1 MIEHLSKAEVYIF
14 LEYYILAEGKLWDRM
29 FSVLRERAAAG
40 VEIHVIFDDFGNLT
54 RFSDATL
61 QAVQD
66 AGIEVEVFNPVHRY
80 VNRIYFNYRDHR
92 KIAVIDGQFAYT
104 GGLNIGDE
112 YINERERFGYW
123 KDSGV
128 RIEERAPGDSPLSS
142 CRCGR

>member
-1 MIEHLSKAEVYIF
+1 MGPDVFCAGEQ
-14 LEYYILAEGKLWDRM
+14 
-29 FSVLRERAAAG
+29 AAAG

-128 RIEERAPGDSPLSS
+128 RIEGEGAWGFAAQFMQMWKMI
-142 CRCGR
+142 GRTFPQ